1 MNMLPHESL
10 KNHDRPDGIR
20 IGAQEMTRFGMGAE
34 EMGKIAEL
42 IKECVIDKKTVKDEV
57 NRFRAQYRN
66 VKYSYDETAQK
77 KSEPLKDVIV
87 AKAN

>member
-1 MNMLPHESL
+1 MV
-10 KNHDRPDGIR
+10 
-20 IGAQEMTRFGMGAE
+20 RFGMGAE

-42 IKECVIDKKTVKDEV
+42 IKECIIENKTVKDEV

-66 VKYSYDETAQK
+66 VKYSYDNPAQK
-77 KSEPLKDVIV
+77 KSEPLKEIMV